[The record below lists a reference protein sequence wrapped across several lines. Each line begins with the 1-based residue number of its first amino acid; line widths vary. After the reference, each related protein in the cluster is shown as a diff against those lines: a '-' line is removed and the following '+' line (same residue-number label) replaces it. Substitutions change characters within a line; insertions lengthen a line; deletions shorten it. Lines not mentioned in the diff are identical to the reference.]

1 MKNQLIG
8 LVFVALLMSGCV
20 TQKRCEQKFP
30 QQIITIDSVITKT
43 ETIYRDTT
51 IFIELPGDTIRD
63 TVEVTVKEGI
73 ANSRPSIHETDL
85 AWSMA
90 QVVNGFLRH
99 ELIQKDSTLARV
111 IENAIRESAT
121 TTEKNKI
128 QTRIV
133 EKNYITGW
141 QWFQIWLGR
150 MLMALAAMFV
160 GYVIIRSRLK
170 LP

>member
-30 QQIITIDSVITKT
+30 PQIITIDSVITKT

-90 QVVNGFLRH
+90 QVVNGFLQH

-121 TTEKNKI
+121 TTDKTKLV
-128 QTRIV
+128 TKIV
-133 EKNYITGW
+133 EKNYITSW

-150 MLMALAAMFV
+150 LLMALAAMFV

>member
-8 LVFVALLMSGCV
+8 LVFFALLMSSCV

-63 TVEVTVKEGI
+63 TITVEVINGI
-73 ANSRPSIHETDL
+73 SNSRPSIHETDL

-121 TTEKNKI
+121 TTDKTKLITKVE
-128 QTRIV
+128 
-133 EKNYITGW
+133 EKNYVTGW

-150 MLMALAAMFV
+150 LMMALAAIFV
-160 GYVIIRSRLK
+160 GYIIIQMKLK

>member
-1 MKNQLIG
+1 MKNKLIG

-63 TVEVTVKEGI
+63 TITVEVVNGI

-85 AWSMA
+85 AWSKA
-90 QVVNGFLRH
+90 QVVNGFLQH

-111 IENAIRESAT
+111 IEKAIRESAT
-121 TTEKNKI
+121 TTDKTKVV
-128 QTRIV
+128 TKIV

-150 MLMALAAMFV
+150 LLMALAAMFV

>member
-8 LVFVALLMSGCV
+8 LLFVIILLSSCV
-20 TQKRCEQKFP
+20 TQQKCQDKFP
-30 QQIITIDSVITKT
+30 PELITVDSIIRTT

-51 IFIELPGDTIRD
+51 IFIYLPGDTIRD
-63 TVEVTVKEGI
+63 TVIVEVINGI

-121 TTEKNKI
+121 TTDKTKLITKVE
-128 QTRIV
+128 
-133 EKNYITGW
+133 EKNYVTGW

-150 MLMALAAMFV
+150 LLMALAAMFV
-160 GYVIIRSRLK
+160 GYVIIRSRIK